1 MSKEQ
6 LIMLLEQKELQ
17 IKEQKEEEE
26 NQIKK
31 FADLIRKIEESKGFF
46 KFIAWINAVKELVSF
61 VYQIIEQSKTK
72 TNEIFF

>member
-17 IKEQKEEEE
+17 IKEQKEAEE